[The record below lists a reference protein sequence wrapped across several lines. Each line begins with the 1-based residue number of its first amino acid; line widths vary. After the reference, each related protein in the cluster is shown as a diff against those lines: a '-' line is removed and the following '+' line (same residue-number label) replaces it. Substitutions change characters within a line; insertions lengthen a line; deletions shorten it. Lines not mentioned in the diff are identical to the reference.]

1 MLLHRIEQEIEWR
14 VLRNDFFPEQFVIID
29 NEVFETNAVVTTPK
43 IKCISKRKPTRPMV
57 SATQVLFRSNPVL
70 SEKTAVLKEISVMR
84 SETTPML
91 SERTSL
97 PREIA
102 PTISKATPVLREK
115 PPTVRERPPT
125 ERERPPTVKE
135 KPPTVRE
142 RPPTVKE
149 KPPTVREEDSI
160 STTLLPSLKKEQV
173 KNQLSSKE
181 YDLVFFTTVEMF
193 GKTVGEKSD
202 ITCRHCRSA

>member
-125 ERERPPTVKE
+125 
-135 KPPTVRE
+135 
-142 RPPTVKE
+142 VKE

-193 GKTVGEKSD
+193 GKTVGEKSE